1 VIVEDAMTVPKI
13 FGVVFIVLSI
23 AGALVPRVHRL
34 RSSPVQRKV
43 RTMTPIRVSDRYP
56 KEHERVLFFDANSE
70 DWYVGWNAYW
80 HSPGKEA
87 RPGKW
92 VIPFGDT
99 EDMQVTHCLPCPENP
114 SNA

>member
-1 VIVEDAMTVPKI
+1 M
-13 FGVVFIVLSI
+13 
-23 AGALVPRVHRL
+23 
-34 RSSPVQRKV
+34 Q
-43 RTMTPIRVSDRYP
+43 PIRASDRYP
-56 KEHERVLFFDANSE
+56 KEHERVLFFDAVSE

-99 EDMQVTHCLPCPENP
+99 EDMQVTHWLPCPENP
-114 SNA
+114 SNATSSPAAQQSGAKNG